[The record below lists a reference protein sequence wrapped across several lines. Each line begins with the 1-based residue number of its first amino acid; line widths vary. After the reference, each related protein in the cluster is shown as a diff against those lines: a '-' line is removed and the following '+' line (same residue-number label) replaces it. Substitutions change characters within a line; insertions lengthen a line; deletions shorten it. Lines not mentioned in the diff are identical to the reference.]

1 MLFSL
6 VKKDFILGKNYLL
19 ILLVFAIVGPIY
31 MTTAIK
37 FSSGGF
43 MNFFPTALLIE
54 FMLIGTVSMAED
66 KYKGAT
72 LLCTTPYTR
81 NSLVKARYIF
91 ILIIFFCNYIIY
103 TITAF
108 IAPIGIPKLNV
119 FTFGISLL
127 FLIVFFGIGM
137 TIEYKFGYEKTK
149 YVSMCV
155 IMLIFFVVPS
165 IAKWLISNNI
175 GFKISIPFST
185 IIQNLFPYVLA
196 LVIGVISMN
205 LSIRIYSKK
214 NL

>member
-19 ILLVFAIVGPIY
+19 ILLVFAVVGPIY
-31 MTTAIK
+31 MTTAIN

-43 MNFFPTALLIE
+43 LNFFPIALLIE

-66 KYKGAT
+66 KYRGST

-103 TITAF
+103 TIMTF
-108 IAPIGIPKLNV
+108 VVPIGIDKLDV
-119 FTFGISLL
+119 FTLGISLL
-127 FLIVFFGIGM
+127 FLIVFFGISM
-137 TIEYKFGYEKTK
+137 PIEYRFGYEKMK
-149 YVSMCV
+149 YISLCI
-155 IMLIFFVVPS
+155 IMLFFFVVPN
-165 IAKWLISNNI
+165 IVKWLISNNI
-175 GFKISIPFST
+175 RFKISIPFSP

-196 LVIGVISMN
+196 LVIGLISMS
-205 LSIRIYSKK
+205 LSIGIYSKK